1 VTPDP
6 LSDRDYRALARFR
19 HFLRAFAAFS
29 EQAAREAGVPP
40 AQYHLLMMI
49 RGWGGDGDPTI
60 TDLAELLVLRHHS
73 AVELVQRAR
82 AAGLVDTVGD
92 PLDKRR
98 QHVRLTPAGDEKL
111 AELARLHRDEL
122 RRFRAELAAVSEHL
136 T

>member
-1 VTPDP
+1 MTPDP
-6 LSDRDYRALARFR
+6 LSDRDYRTLARFR

-29 EQAAREAGVPP
+29 EQAARQAGVPP
-40 AQYHLLMMI
+40 AQYHLLMMV